1 MGGCQVADGQYN
13 VPLSQL
19 TRDYFRDLNTRRPP
33 EKPAIL
39 NSYKANGKSSVLPS
53 NKSSTRN
60 TNVENTISEQH
71 KPYNNP
77 YIAEA
82 VLEILPIDKMTNVA
96 INYEDLGVR
105 PFDQESSTGRESY
118 ITYSTDDETI
128 RHRFLRLSCSCLM
141 RLFQGGEPK
150 ARKRIN
156 LDSPSNTSKNQV
168 SATKKQRLEKY
179 HELKPRMEEE
189 LKASQV
195 LLDEDS
201 QDIRQPNVD
210 YSEEI
215 RLP

>member
-1 MGGCQVADGQYN
+1 MSIR
-13 VPLSQL
+13 PKL

-96 INYEDLGVR
+96 INYEDLGA
-105 PFDQESSTGRESY
+105 S
-118 ITYSTDDETI
+118 
-128 RHRFLRLSCSCLM
+128 
-141 RLFQGGEPK
+141 GEPK